1 MHRAV
6 VAAVLA
12 TLIASGCRKPAK
24 PSPEYTAAQARFVA
38 LYGEKLDDAYGL
50 PEMDEL
56 LAQLGRVPPDSLDA
70 RAAADLSR
78 RIREGRTK
86 LQAEEAALKKAAE
99 AALSPQPAAQ
109 GPGRKVLAG
118 AGGGAAEPEGEIPDA
133 GTEGPPQPG
142 MTSQEFDQKFGTC
155 FSYGNQVK
163 VAGKG
168 LVESRLLND
177 RLQCQKRLPGFDK
190 QAVLFE
196 NGKVLAVVDRAQYEA
211 ASPKATVVKVDAGT
225 PAPPAK

>member
-1 MHRAV
+1 MHRAFLA
-6 VAAVLA
+6 VALA
-12 TLIASGCRKPAK
+12 TLVASGCRKPAK
-24 PSPEYTAAQARFVA
+24 PSPEYSAAQARFVV
-38 LYGEKLDDAYGL
+38 LYGERLDDAYGL

-70 RAAADLSR
+70 RAAADLSK
-78 RIREGRTK
+78 RIRDGRTK
-86 LQAEEAALKKAAE
+86 LQAEEAALKKAADAALAPPPDMMGPGKKVVLGAAAGTGGAE
-99 AALSPQPAAQ
+99 AA
-109 GPGRKVLAG
+109 
-118 AGGGAAEPEGEIPDA
+118 DA
-133 GTEGPPQPG
+133 GTDGPPQLG

-155 FSYGNQVK
+155 FTYGHQVK

-196 NGKVLAVVDRAQYEA
+196 NGRVLAVVDRAQYEA

>member
-6 VAAVLA
+6 LVALFASL
-12 TLIASGCRKPAK
+12 LASGCRKPAK
-24 PSPEYTAAQARFVA
+24 PSPEFSAAQARFVA

-50 PEMDEL
+50 PEMDDL

-70 RAAADLSR
+70 RAAADLSK
-78 RIREGRTK
+78 RIRDGRTK

-99 AALSPQPAAQ
+99 AALAPPPAMT
-109 GPGRKVLAG
+109 GPGKKVILG
-118 AGGGAAEPEGEIPDA
+118 TVAEAPEADASDA
-133 GTEGPPQPG
+133 GSDGPPQPG
-142 MTSQEFDQKFGTC
+142 MTSQEFDQKYGTC
-155 FSYGNQVK
+155 FVYGNQVK

-168 LVESRLLND
+168 LLESRLLND
-177 RLQCQKRLPGFDK
+177 RVQCQKRLPGFDK

-211 ASPKATVVKVDAGT
+211 ASPKTTVVKVDAGT
-225 PAPPAK
+225 PEPPAK

>member
-6 VAAVLA
+6 LAAALA
-12 TLIASGCRKPAK
+12 TLICSGCRKPAK
-24 PSPEYTAAQARFVA
+24 PSPEYSAAQARFVA
-38 LYGEKLDDAYGL
+38 LYGEKLDDSYGL
-50 PEMDEL
+50 AEMDEV

-70 RAAADLSR
+70 RAAAELSK

-86 LQAEEAALKKAAE
+86 LLAEEAALKKAAE
-99 AALSPQPAAQ
+99 AALSPPPAMTA
-109 GPGRKVLAG
+109 PVRKVLVG
-118 AGGGAAEPEGEIPDA
+118 EGPSPSEEEAADA
-133 GTEGPPQPG
+133 GTESGPPQPG

-155 FSYGNQVK
+155 FTYGNQVK

-196 NGKVLAVVDRAQYEA
+196 NGKVLAVVDQAQYEA
-211 ASPKATVVKVDAGT
+211 ASPKTTVVKVDAGT
-225 PAPPAK
+225 PAK